1 MPHPDSSTQRILIFG
16 ASIFEEGVA
25 YLLTIGT
32 DLHVSY
38 AEYTDE
44 LAFLDDVEQNQP
56 NVILLN
62 ESTLLD
68 LARILNLL
76 FSIPSLVGLRVIIIR
91 LSDNRIDVYEMPKQ
105 AVERNEYQR
114 QQFIVT
120 KPDEL
125 VAVVRG

>member
-1 MPHPDSSTQRILIFG
+1 MPHADPSTQRILIFG

-38 AEYTDE
+38 AEYTNE
-44 LAFLDDVEQNQP
+44 IAFLDDVEQNQP

-91 LSDNRIDVYEMPKQ
+91 LIDNRIDVYEMPKQ
-105 AVERNEYQR
+105 ALSRNIYERH
-114 QQFIVT
+114 QFTVT
-120 KPDEL
+120 ERDEL
-125 VAVVRG
+125 VALVRG

>member
-1 MPHPDSSTQRILIFG
+1 MPHSDLSTQRILIFG

-32 DLHVSY
+32 DLQVAY
-38 AEYTDE
+38 AKYTDE
-44 LAFLDDVEQNQP
+44 LAFLDDIVQNRP

-68 LARILNLL
+68 LARILNML
-76 FSIPSLVGLRVIIIR
+76 FSIPSLAGLRVIIIR
-91 LSDNRIDVYEMPKQ
+91 LSDNMIDVYEMPKQ
-105 AVERNEYQR
+105 AVARNEYER

-125 VAVVRG
+125 VAIVRG